1 MQLISIFKRRSP
13 LKGVDTLPNPF
24 PGKRK
29 NEESIETPPDI
40 IVKVGPVTSHHHFY
54 STLGN
59 HKQLQHM

>member
-1 MQLISIFKRRSP
+1 MQLISIKRRSP
-13 LKGVDTLPNPF
+13 FLKGVDTLPIRAF
-24 PGKRK
+24 GEKQ